1 MDLRTRRRFAAL
13 CILVVDD
20 QITVR
25 QIVTAICKKLGCEN
39 IDVAPDGIEAV
50 QMVQDKVYD
59 IVIADWNMEPITG
72 IQLLRTLRADP
83 RLKTTKFLLMTA
95 RQDAASVVQ
104 AKKAGVDAYIVK
116 PFSPAALQAKLLAV
130 LEH

>member
-13 CILVVDD
+13 SILVVDD
-20 QITVR
+20 QIVVR
-25 QIVTAICKKLGCEN
+25 QIVTAICQKLGCEV
-39 IDVAPDGIEAV
+39 IDVATDGIEAV

-59 IVIADWNMEPITG
+59 VVIADWNMEPVTG

-83 RLKTTKFLLMTA
+83 RLSGTKFLLMTV

-116 PFSPAALQAKLLAV
+116 PFSPAALQERLLAV